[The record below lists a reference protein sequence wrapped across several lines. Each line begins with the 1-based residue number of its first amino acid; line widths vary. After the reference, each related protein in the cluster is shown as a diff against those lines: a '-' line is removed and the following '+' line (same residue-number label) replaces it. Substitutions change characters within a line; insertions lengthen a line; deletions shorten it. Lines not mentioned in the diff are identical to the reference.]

1 MARGTHLLLRHP
13 YALVGARDDVA
24 VPPGSELLD
33 FALEVAAVVGRR
45 GGSPIPEQARDAVFG
60 CTVRNDWS
68 ARDLQRR
75 ELRVGLGPAEGR
87 TSPATPGPWLVTADE
102 LEPYR
107 DDEGFLTGSSPASG
121 S

>member
-1 MARGTHLLLRHP
+1 MTDGGVMPEWHEAPTFCFANP

-87 TSPATPGPWLVTADE
+87 TSPAPRAHGWSPPTNWS
-102 LEPYR
+102 R
-107 DDEGFLTGSSPASG
+107 TGTTRAS
-121 S
+121 